1 MCSGPYYD
9 EALHPTHQQIQTESH
24 TPVEGIRTVV
34 SQLSDQQ
41 QAVINVALASSTL
54 VDQAGHC
61 RFCVHHYMG
70 SLNTVD
76 VTSRSIRHTLVQDH
90 HR

>member
-9 EALHPTHQQIQTESH
+9 EALHQTHQQIKTKSSPQ
-24 TPVEGIRTVV
+24 VEGIRTVV

-41 QAVINVALASSTL
+41 QAVVNVALASSSL
-54 VDQAGHC
+54 VDQVNDC
-61 RFCVHHYMG
+61 RFRSIDYMG